1 MKLESK
7 TANQEFAACTIVAK
21 NYLPMARV
29 LAESWKRFH
38 PDCPFFVL
46 FLDSP
51 RGFFDPA
58 LEIFESVYTSDLD
71 IPNLQGFL
79 FKYTVLEASTA
90 VKPYLLNH
98 LFREHGI
105 QKLLY
110 IDPDILIL
118 NSLSRLSEYLD
129 SSDIL
134 LTPHLLEPIPN
145 DGRRQTEHDIL
156 KSGTFNLGFIGLR
169 GGVESERLLRWWSD
183 KLYHHCIVS
192 IEQNLF
198 VDQRW
203 MDFAPSLF
211 NGVRII
217 REPGY
222 NIAYWNLHERYVTLH
237 GDRVTVN
244 GSEPVYFL
252 HFSGFDADKPWIVSK
267 HQDRFGMADIGELQQ
282 MYLRYRDLLV
292 DKGWEDAKR
301 WTYGLDFFDSGV
313 KIPSSARRYYWSLG
327 PNVAHLGNPFSWL
340 DVDSVQTEIH
350 EEPSAEPMIVG
361 GVNLVGYYGAE
372 TGVGEGARSNLRII
386 RATGVPYSVT
396 NELDPRSSNIEVL
409 PEIVGETNPYFTNLI
424 TINADGLVSFAN
436 KYGSYLKGHFNIG
449 YWAWELSEFPREWAK
464 SFGYLDEVWTPSKFT
479 RDSVAAISPIP
490 VRVVPHAIDPNH
502 SCQGPADRSKFQLQ
516 PDVFVFLFYF
526 DFESYLDR
534 KNPFGLIKAFK
545 QAFGSRDD
553 VLLLIKSIHGT
564 AHPEALTLLEKAAS
578 GSNVRFFD
586 TILSR
591 SDKHELMLA
600 ADCYVSLHRSEGFG
614 LTMAEAMLCGKPV
627 IATAYSGNVD
637 FMSDE
642 DSFLVPYR
650 KVTIQR
656 SSGPYKAGYHWADPD
671 LDYAVDAMRL
681 VESNREHAAR
691 VGSIAQKKLSNLL
704 HPSTIAASVRS
715 RLDELGLLEE
725 ALPASR

>member
-1 MKLESK
+1 
-7 TANQEFAACTIVAK
+7 
-21 NYLPMARV
+21 MARV
-29 LAESWKRFH
+29 LAESWKQFH
-38 PDCPFFVL
+38 PDSPFFVL

-51 RGFFDPA
+51 IGYFDPES
-58 LEIFESVYTSDLD
+58 EIFEAVYTSDLD
-71 IPNLQGFL
+71 IPNIQGFL

-90 VKPYLLNH
+90 VKPYLLSH
-98 LFREHGI
+98 LFHEHGI

-118 NSLSRLSEYLD
+118 NSLSNLSGYLD

-169 GGVESERLLRWWSD
+169 NGIEADRLLRWWSD

-211 NGVRII
+211 SGVRII

-222 NIAYWNLHERYVTLH
+222 NIAYWNLHERLVSVEH
-237 GDRVTVN
+237 DSIRVN
-244 GSEPVYFL
+244 GSELVYFL

-282 MYLRYRDLLV
+282 LYLRYRDLLV
-292 DKGWEDAKR
+292 QHGWEEAKH
-301 WTYGLDFFDSGV
+301 WTYGLDFFKSGV

-340 DVDSVQTEIH
+340 DVDRGQTDP
-350 EEPSAEPMIVG
+350 EEEQTADTLTPG
-361 GVNLVGYYGAE
+361 GINLVGYYGAE

-386 RATGVPYSVT
+386 QATGLPFSVS
-396 NELDPRSSNIEVL
+396 NRIDPRSSNIEAL
-409 PEIVGETNPYFTNLI
+409 PETVGETNPYCANLI
-424 TINADGLVSFAN
+424 TINADGLVPFAQ
-436 KYGSYLKGHFNIG
+436 KYSSYLRGRFNIG
-449 YWAWELSEFPREWAK
+449 YWAWELSDFPREWAT
-464 SFGYLDEVWTPSKFT
+464 SFGYLDEVWTPSRFT
-479 RDSVAAISPIP
+479 RDSVASSSPIP
-490 VRVVPHAIDPNH
+490 VRVVPHAIDPNTNCDGH
-502 SCQGPADRSKFQLQ
+502 VDRSKFGLQ
-516 PDVFVFLFYF
+516 PGTFVFLFYF

-534 KNPFGLIKAFK
+534 KNPFGLIGAFK
-545 QAFGSRDD
+545 RAFGSRDD
-553 VLLLIKSIHGT
+553 VLLLIKSVHGT
-564 AHPEALTLLEKAAS
+564 AHPEALTLLQKAAV

-591 SDKHELMLA
+591 SDKHELMMA

-614 LTMAEAMLCGKPV
+614 LTMAEAMMCGKPV

-637 FMSDE
+637 FMSDD
-642 DSFLVPYR
+642 DSFLIPYR
-650 KVTIQR
+650 KVAIRR
-656 SSGPYKAGYHWADPD
+656 SSGPYKVGYHWADPD
-671 LDYAVDAMRL
+671 LDCAADAMRL
-681 VESNREHAAR
+681 VESNRELAAR
-691 VGSIAQKKLSNLL
+691 VGSLAQKKISKLL
-704 HPSTIAASVRS
+704 HPSTIATSVRS
-715 RLDELGLLEE
+715 RLEELGLLGE
-725 ALPASR
+725 ALPASH

>member
-1 MKLESK
+1 MKLEHK
-7 TANQEFAACTIVAK
+7 IQNHEFAACTIVAK

-38 PDCPFFVL
+38 PDNPFFVL

-51 RGFFDPA
+51 KGYFDPEA
-58 LEIFESVYTSDLD
+58 EIFESIYTSDLN
-71 IPNLQGFL
+71 ISNLPGFL

-90 VKPYLLNH
+90 VKPYLLNY
-98 LFREHGI
+98 LFHEHGI

-118 NSLSRLSEYLD
+118 NSLSKLSEYLD

-169 GGVESERLLRWWSD
+169 NGIEADRLLRWWSD

-211 NGVRII
+211 NRVRIV

-222 NIAYWNLHERYVTLH
+222 NIAYWNLHERSVAVSH
-237 GDRVTVN
+237 EGVRVN
-244 GSEPVYFL
+244 GSEPVYFV

-282 MYLRYRDLLV
+282 LYLRYRDLLMQH
-292 DKGWEDAKR
+292 GWEEAKR
-301 WTYGLDFFDSGV
+301 WTYGLDYFKSGV
-313 KIPSSARRYYWSLG
+313 KIPSAARRYYWSLG
-327 PNVAHLGNPFSWL
+327 PNVAHLGDPFSWL
-340 DVDSVQTEIH
+340 DVDNNEPTAGEVQPPE
-350 EEPSAEPMIVG
+350 AMIPG

-386 RATGVPYSVT
+386 QATGLPFSVS
-396 NELDPRSSNIEVL
+396 NRIDPRSSNIEAL
-409 PEIVGETNPYFTNLI
+409 PESVGETNPYYANLI
-424 TINADGLVSFAN
+424 TINADGLVPFAQ
-436 KYGSYLKGHFNIG
+436 KYSSYLRGHFNIG

-464 SFGYLDEVWTPSKFT
+464 SFGYLDEIWTPSRFT
-479 RDSVAAISPIP
+479 RDSIASSSPVP
-490 VRVVPHAIDPNH
+490 VRVVPHALDPNTANNA
-502 SCQGPADRSKFQLQ
+502 PVDRTRFQLR
-516 PDVFVFLFYF
+516 PDTFVFLFYF
-526 DFESYLDR
+526 DFESYLER
-534 KNPFGLIKAFK
+534 KNPFGLIEAFK
-545 QAFGSRDD
+545 RAFGSRDD
-553 VLLLIKSIHGT
+553 VLLLIKSVHGT
-564 AHPEALTLLEKAAS
+564 AHPEALALLQKAAI
-578 GSNVRFFD
+578 GLNVRFFD

-591 SDKHELMLA
+591 SDKHKLMMA

-614 LTMAEAMLCGKPV
+614 LTMAEAMMCGKPV

-650 KVTIQR
+650 RVTIRR

-671 LDYAVDAMRL
+671 LDCAADAMRL
-681 VESNREHAAR
+681 VEGNRELGAR
-691 VGSIAQKKLSNLL
+691 VGSIAQKKISKLL
-704 HPSTIAASVRS
+704 HPATIATPVRS
-715 RLDELGLLEE
+715 RLQELGLVEE
-725 ALPASR
+725 ALPASH